1 MFMDFLIGQNE
12 MIMVVM
18 EKEPVVVVVEE
29 EGMVMLVAIKKVVEF
44 VFFVLLDL
52 IFMNLEG
59 SVWGAAQQR
68 EKIVCVSNGGE

>member
-29 EGMVMLVAIKKVVEF
+29 GMVMLVAMKKVVDF

-59 SVWGAAQQR
+59 SVWGGAV
-68 EKIVCVSNGGE
+68 EGEDCVCF